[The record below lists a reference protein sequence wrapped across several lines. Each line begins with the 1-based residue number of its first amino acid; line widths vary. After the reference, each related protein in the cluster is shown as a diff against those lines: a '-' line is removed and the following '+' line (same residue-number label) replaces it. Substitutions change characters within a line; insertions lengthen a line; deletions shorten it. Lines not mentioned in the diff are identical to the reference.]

1 MKTEMSPAW
10 KLFTDGA
17 ARGNPGPAGA
27 GAVLCDA
34 EGEVVEELCEYLG
47 ETTNNVAE
55 YRALLL
61 GLNKAI
67 ALGAAEIEI
76 LADSEL
82 MVRQLQGRYRVKN
95 EGLRPLFQEAIRL
108 LKEFRKYSIRHIDR
122 EANSAADRM
131 ANRAIDENF

>member
-1 MKTEMSPAW
+1 MSIRS
-10 KLFTDGA
+10 LLYTDGA

-34 EGEVVEELCEYLG
+34 HGKVLAELCEYLG

-61 GLNKAI
+61 GLKKAL
-67 ALGAAEIEI
+67 ALGVVEIEV

-82 MVRQLQGRYRVKN
+82 MVRQLNGKYRVKN
-95 EGLRPLFQEAIRL
+95 EGLKPLFQEAVRL
-108 LKEFRKYSIRHIDR
+108 LKQFRKYSISHIDR
-122 EANSAADRM
+122 EENAAADRM
-131 ANRAIDENF
+131 ANRAIDENY